1 VPKLKEGCERAE
13 LEYIVEKPAPAYAP
27 SNLAQLGRFVFTHK
41 IIDIMESLT
50 VGKGGELW
58 LTDAVDRLAATNT
71 VLVHTIEGK
80 WFTTGDPLRFLK
92 TTVEM
97 ALDRSDIGREFG
109 AYLRELD
116 LSRFE
121 S

>member
-1 VPKLKEGCERAE
+1 LK
-13 LEYIVEKPAPAYAP
+13 
-27 SNLAQLGRFVFTHK
+27 
-41 IIDIMESLT
+41 

-58 LTDAVDRLAATNT
+58 LTDAINRLAANDP

-97 ALDRSDIGREFG
+97 ALDRDDIGGEFA
-109 AYLRELD
+109 AYLRGLD
-116 LSRFE
+116 L
-121 S
+121 

>member
-1 VPKLKEGCERAE
+1 M
-13 LEYIVEKPAPAYAP
+13 
-27 SNLAQLGRFVFTHK
+27 FTHK
-41 IIDIMESLT
+41 IIDILENLT

-58 LTDAVDRLAATNT
+58 LTDAVDRLAASDV
-71 VLVHTIEGK
+71 VLVHTIQGK

-97 ALDRSDIGREFG
+97 ALERPDIGREFA

-116 LSRFE
+116 LSKYQ
-121 S
+121 